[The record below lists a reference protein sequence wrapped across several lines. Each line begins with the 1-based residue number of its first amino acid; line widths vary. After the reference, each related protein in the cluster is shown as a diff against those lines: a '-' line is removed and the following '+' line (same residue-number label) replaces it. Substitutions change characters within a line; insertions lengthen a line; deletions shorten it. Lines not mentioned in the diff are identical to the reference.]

1 MTSPFPSAPTFSSS
15 RADRSARNPSEAT
28 LVSSEPVSPKT
39 VPLSLS
45 PKSTTLSKSHDQD
58 LSPDVPHPEDPHEVV
73 LSTPARPDQ
82 IAIPQAPTDVK
93 HGSTFDLHFL
103 RYSILLDAILTSLT
117 SLMSRWEHIYIAAA
131 ILPLASGTGA
141 ACKGVATDFVDAET
155 RASVLSAIALVENLG

>member
-1 MTSPFPSAPTFSSS
+1 
-15 RADRSARNPSEAT
+15 
-28 LVSSEPVSPKT
+28 
-39 VPLSLS
+39 
-45 PKSTTLSKSHDQD
+45 
-58 LSPDVPHPEDPHEVV
+58 
-73 LSTPARPDQ
+73 
-82 IAIPQAPTDVK
+82 VK